1 MKEEELLE
9 DDKKEEEAVAASIEG
24 KITNIF
30 SPSFKYLSICSIF
43 LNVLHLPKCNPIQLR
58 RKIQMVD
65 TKITRTEALST
76 IKPKNNI
83 CAV

>member
-1 MKEEELLE
+1 MKDEELE

-30 SPSFKYLSICSIF
+30 SQSFKYLSIYSIF
-43 LNVLHLPKCNPIQLR
+43 LNILHLPKCNPIQLQ

-65 TKITRTEALST
+65 KKITRIEALST
-76 IKPKNNI
+76 IKHKDNI